1 MTRTLRT
8 FTALFLALILGLT
21 SHSLAMARTMPGP
34 SGQVELCTGTGPVT
48 IYVDE
53 DGQPVG
59 RAHFCPDCALHLLG
73 GVIPP
78 DVDLQ
83 RIASCTGLHICCLSH
98 SAASAPQITAAARGP
113 PLPV

>member
-1 MTRTLRT
+1 MTRSLRT
-8 FTALFLALILGLT
+8 YFALFLALILGLT

-59 RAHFCPDCALHLLG
+59 RAHFCPDCALHFLS

-78 DVDLQ
+78 DVDLE
-83 RIASCTGLHICCLSH
+83 RIASCSGLDVCCLSH

-113 PLPV
+113 PCMI